1 MSAVRKP
8 IGVFDSGIGGL
19 TLVKALVEELPSE
32 SVVYFGDTAR
42 VPYGTKSKS
51 TIVRFSLENVEFLL
65 RFGVKCIV
73 IACNTSSSWALPTL
87 RKYFKVPIIGV
98 IRPGAMAASRRT
110 RNKKVGVI
118 GTRATVESRAYETAI
133 ARIDPAIAV
142 SSQSC
147 PLFVPL
153 VEAGWLNGSV
163 CRLVTEQYL
172 DPLKQQGID
181 TLILGCT
188 HYPLLASTVGQVMGD
203 GVALIDSAKETVAEV
218 RGMLMGQDLLCDQ
231 HAKPRYRFF
240 VTDEADH
247 FTQLGEQFLGRSIR
261 SVERVNYRYAS

>member
-1 MSAVRKP
+1 MSTVRKP

-65 RFGVKCIV
+65 RFDVKCIV
-73 IACNTSSSWALPTL
+73 VACNTSSSWALPTL

-188 HYPLLASTVGQVMGD
+188 HYPLLKPVLARQAPGIR
-203 GVALIDSAKETVAEV
+203 LIDSAEETARETE
-218 RGMLMGQDLLCDQ
+218 DLLESLKLRR
-231 HAKPRYRFF
+231 ASGKGSSKFF
-240 VTDEADH
+240 VSD
-247 FTQLGEQFLGRSIR
+247 GPKRFLGFARRLLGPSVR
-261 SVERVNYRYAS
+261 SVAVRRID